1 MAGRPARCTSKP
13 LEVSRGKNL
22 ALGTLALFLI
32 AGLIAVSGGLPSLEG
47 RTVSAAFLDT
57 SATRL
62 GRAIVPRAAAQPGK
76 SGIYPLLDS
85 RDAFAARVL
94 LAHAAERS
102 LDVQYYIWRND
113 LSGTLLFDAL
123 REAADRGVRVRLLLD
138 DSNTRGLDTTLAA
151 LDSHPNIEV
160 RLFNP
165 FAIRWP
171 RTLGY
176 LTDFFRLNRRMH
188 NKSFTADNQATIVGG
203 RNVGDEYFDATNGMA
218 FVDLDALAVG
228 PVVSDVSR
236 DFDRYWASDSAYP
249 TNGLLP
255 QTEPAR
261 IEEIS
266 SKASQ
271 IARDPTGAKY
281 LEAVKS
287 SPFVRDL
294 TQGRLA
300 FDWTIVRMVSDDP
313 AKGLGRAAPE
323 ALLPSMFRAIVGEPA
338 VRMELVSAYF
348 VPGIEGTEW
357 FRSMASRGVKIQIL
371 TNSLEATDVAA
382 VHAGYAKR
390 RKRLLEAGI
399 TLFELR
405 SLTDGVEATRGE
417 AGFGSSGSSLHA
429 KTFAVDGSH
438 VFIGSFNFD
447 PRSAELNTEMGFVIE
462 SGALAQKV
470 DTEFAVRI
478 PTNAYEVRLAEG
490 GKLHWLERRGG
501 ELLRHDVEPGTG
513 FWERTGVAFISFL
526 PVDWLL

>member
-1 MAGRPARCTSKP
+1 
-13 LEVSRGKNL
+13 
-22 ALGTLALFLI
+22 
-32 AGLIAVSGGLPSLEG
+32 
-47 RTVSAAFLDT
+47 
-57 SATRL
+57 
-62 GRAIVPRAAAQPGK
+62 
-76 SGIYPLLDS
+76 
-85 RDAFAARVL
+85 
-94 LAHAAERS
+94 
-102 LDVQYYIWRND
+102 
-113 LSGTLLFDAL
+113 
-123 REAADRGVRVRLLLD
+123 
-138 DSNTRGLDTTLAA
+138 
-151 LDSHPNIEV
+151 
-160 RLFNP
+160 
-165 FAIRWP
+165 
-171 RTLGY
+171 
-176 LTDFFRLNRRMH
+176 
-188 NKSFTADNQATIVGG
+188 
-203 RNVGDEYFDATNGMA
+203 MA

-399 TLFELR
+399 TLFEPRAAKLALGARAPACTRRPLR
-405 SLTDGVEATRGE
+405 STVRMC
-417 AGFGSSGSSLHA
+417 SSARSISIRA
-429 KTFAVDGSH
+429 
-438 VFIGSFNFD
+438 
-447 PRSAELNTEMGFVIE
+447 PRS
-462 SGALAQKV
+462 S
-470 DTEFAVRI
+470 I
-478 PTNAYEVRLAEG
+478 PRWA
-490 GKLHWLERRGG
+490 
-501 ELLRHDVEPGTG
+501 
-513 FWERTGVAFISFL
+513 S
-526 PVDWLL
+526 